1 MATRTYIPTKENQDL
16 TLEKLN
22 TLQADVDGLKETLGA
37 SRLATITVRFNWA
50 TQSHQLPTD
59 EDVLADLLNGAKVVL
74 RVAGLDY
81 PYEAQVTKLENFETT
96 FQVFVTD
103 AAKTT
108 TSSVGIVLG
117 KSTKGAYAVTSDAFA
132 LDGGT
137 SRTIYLNTKQAT
149 GEKVEIFRAQPYH
162 KNPSSLSESDR
173 LRIGSSYLGT
183 RITTS
188 NGYTDNFG
196 HWNSTQSTWIDDS
209 LTKVSLWNVP
219 KNSDGTP
226 GTPEER
232 VITTTDNT
240 DGWVSL
246 DDRLDCI
253 KNIKIGTVS
262 YTNGTTTVGDN
273 KMVRYDKLYVK
284 TTHEK
289 MNMPIE
295 DAEGNLTDNYVDCIV
310 KWYCNEKA
318 DEDYHLHPLFEKY
331 VRNADGSYTT
341 IECAHG
347 YIARYPIGNTVNMTL
362 DGASQPVPQWKSGVG
377 QAYVPGNRLTTLNYC
392 RNMNKCT
399 ATLSFDGEDDIT
411 ITPDETNRTW
421 GVAGTREI
429 SFLATLA
436 YLYFGV
442 NVQGGVDNPTST
454 SEADKANRTFPG
466 ICVSSADG
474 TKNGATDHII
484 VAGKVNGAIDT
495 RLCTNS
501 IVFLGVEDALWSST
515 GWYWE
520 DLTFVARLIVTSN
533 EKGEATYTNSYGFLF
548 AQDAA
553 DVAPG
558 QDLSNEFSA
567 NDTLCYEGQ
576 LKAAGYR
583 EASFEAGS
591 SWFRAGVDNSTVL
604 RDAYLPASVQD
615 QDNINTGACD
625 NFWRGGVPS
634 QSTFNFST
642 STSYTVGDYCIYTKD
657 KTNYLYKCTE
667 SHTAGA
673 WDDAHFELVLSATV
687 KRRNYYLVALDHLRS
702 HGSYLGAFC
711 VSAAAGLSISR
722 GDAWRARP
730 SLLEVS

>member
-22 TLQADVDGLKETLGA
+22 SLQADVDGLKGTLGA
-37 SRLATITVRFNWA
+37 SRLATITVRFNWSG
-50 TQSHQLPTD
+50 QSYQLPTD
-59 EDVLADLLNGAKVVL
+59 EDVLADLLNGAKVIL

-81 PYEAQVTKLENFETT
+81 PYEAQVTKLENFEAT

-117 KSTKGAYAVTSDAFA
+117 KSAKGAYAVTSDAFA

-137 SRTIYLNTKQAT
+137 SRTIYLNTKQAA

-162 KNPSSLSESDR
+162 KNPSSSSSDR

-183 RITTS
+183 RVTTS
-188 NGYTDNFG
+188 TGVTDLFG
-196 HWNSTQSTWIDDS
+196 HWDSTQSTWIDES
-209 LTKVSLWNVP
+209 LTKVSIWNVP

-232 VITTTDNT
+232 VITTAENT

-246 DDRLDCI
+246 DDRLNCI
-253 KNIKIGTVS
+253 KNIKIGTLS

-289 MNMPIE
+289 MNMPIVDE
-295 DAEGNLTDNYVDCIV
+295 NGDKTNNYVDCIV

-318 DEDYHLHPLFEKY
+318 DEEYHLHPLFEKY

-341 IECAHG
+341 TECAHG

-377 QAYVPGNRLTTLNYC
+377 NQWVPGNRLITLNYC
-392 RNMNKCT
+392 RNMNKCA

-411 ITPDETNRTW
+411 IAPDETNRTW

-442 NVQGGVDNPTST
+442 NVQGNVDLPNST
-454 SEADKANRTFPG
+454 SETDKAKRIFPG
-466 ICVSSADG
+466 ICTNSVDT
-474 TKNGATDHII
+474 TKNGDTDHII

-501 IVFLGVEDALWSST
+501 IVFLGVEDGLWSST

-520 DLTFVARLIVTSN
+520 DLTFVARQILTSDSD
-533 EKGEATYTNSYGFLF
+533 GVVSTTASYGFLF

-558 QDLSNEFSA
+558 QDLSNETST
-567 NDTLCYEGQ
+567 NDTLSYEGQ

-583 EASFEAGS
+583 EASFAAGT
-591 SWFRAGVDNSTVL
+591 SWFRAGADNSTVL
-604 RDAYLPASVQD
+604 RDAYLPAMVQD
-615 QDNINTGACD
+615 QDNINIGACD
-625 NFWRGGVPS
+625 NYWRGGEPNL
-634 QSTFNFST
+634 STFNFSA
-642 STSYTVGDYCIYTKD
+642 STSYNVGDYCIYQKD
-657 KTNYLYKCTE
+657 NKNYLYKCT
-667 SHTAGA
+667 TAHENAA
-673 WDDAHFELVLSATV
+673 WDDSHFALAPSATV
-687 KRRNYYLVALDHLRS
+687 TRRNYYLVALGYHRS
-702 HGSYLGAFC
+702 SGSSLGAFY
-711 VSAAAGLSISR
+711 VVAGFGLSDS
-722 GDAWRARP
+722 GGYYWRARP